1 MGVLNPLV
9 CVWGGGGGG
18 GQIPIT
24 LVPELSVVLCK
35 MSKSVPVTLV
45 LHAEARLKAT
55 TEGKRAINTCHEI
68 TLFFGTARHAFTWF
82 CTIFA

>member
-1 MGVLNPLV
+1 MCVGGRSNPYNTGTRTV
-9 CVWGGGGGG
+9 SS
-18 GQIPIT
+18 P
-24 LVPELSVVLCK
+24 
-35 MSKSVPVTLV
+35 MSKSVPVMLV

-82 CTIFA
+82 CRIFA